1 MRLTYLGTAAAEGF
15 PAVFCHC
22 PYCCEARRLG
32 GKNIRTRAQALLN
45 TDLLIDLPADTY
57 THLLANRI
65 EGDRIRYLL
74 LTHEHQ
80 DHLYPD
86 ELKMRA
92 GAYAHDMRVPELE
105 VLCSRGVAARIGRA
119 PLNTSLTVLAPY
131 EERELG
137 SYRVTAL
144 PARHTEE
151 ALIYLIEEGDRALLW
166 AHDTGFL
173 YPEVIDYLA
182 ERGVRLAAISLDCT
196 HVELPIGD
204 EGRHMGL
211 PNIARLLSRLRE
223 RGTVTDATAVYIN
236 HFSHNG
242 NPLQSFLEEQA
253 TPYGWQVS
261 YDGCRVQF

>member
-1 MRLTYLGTAAAEGF
+1 MKLTYLGTAAAEGF

-32 GKNIRTRAQALLN
+32 GKNIRTRTQALLN

-57 THLLANRI
+57 AHLLANRI

-92 GAYAHDMRVPELE
+92 GAYAHGMRAPELE
-105 VLCSRGVAARIGRA
+105 VFRSRGVAARIGRA

-131 EERELG
+131 EEIALG
-137 SYRVTAL
+137 GYRVTAL
-144 PARHTEE
+144 PARHTEN

-166 AHDTGFL
+166 AHDTGFF
-173 YPEVIDYLA
+173 YPEVIDWLA
-182 ERGVRLAAISLDCT
+182 ERGVRLDAISLDCT

-211 PNIARLLSRLRE
+211 PNIARLLSRLCE

-236 HFSHNG
+236 HFSHNA
-242 NPLQSFLEEQA
+242 NPLHERLVALASPLG
-253 TPYGWQVS
+253 YQVA
-261 YDGCRVQF
+261 YDGLCVTL